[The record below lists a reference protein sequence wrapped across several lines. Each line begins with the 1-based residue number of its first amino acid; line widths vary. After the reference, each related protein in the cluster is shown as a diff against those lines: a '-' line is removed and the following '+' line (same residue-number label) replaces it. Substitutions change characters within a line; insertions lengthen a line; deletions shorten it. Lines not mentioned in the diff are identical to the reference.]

1 MKRSGNLMPQIADV
15 DNLMLAFCKARRG
28 KGQQKEVIDYQRNV
42 VENILN
48 LRNQLINE
56 AVVVGNYRYFE
67 IYDPKKRKI
76 CAAAF
81 EERVLHHAI
90 MNVCKER
97 FERHLIYDTYATRDG
112 KGVYAAIDRARS
124 AMRRFG
130 YVAKLDVRKYFDSI
144 NHEILKS
151 KLQRIFKDAKLLR
164 LFSSIIDSYQTA
176 PNVGIPIGNLT
187 SQYFANFYLSD
198 FDHYV
203 KEVLRIP
210 CYVRYMDDMLLFADS
225 LTELKTAVSRVN
237 EYLCESLSLELKPA
251 QIVGVSRGVS
261 FLGYTIYPHQMLLN
275 RRSKLRFV
283 KKMKAYH
290 LLFEKGV
297 WSEGVY
303 RQHLQPLLAFVE
315 KAQTMKLRQNLYSIC
330 MVGG

>member
-1 MKRSGNLMPQIADV
+1 MPQIADV

-28 KGQQKEVIDYQRNV
+28 KWQQKEVVDYSQNV

-81 EERVLHHAI
+81 QERVLHHAI

-97 FERHLIYDTYATRDG
+97 FERHLIFDTYATREG
-112 KGVYAAIDRARS
+112 KGVYAAIDRARG

-164 LFSSIIDSYQTA
+164 LLNSIIDSYQTS
-176 PNVGIPIGNLT
+176 PNTGIPIGNLT

-203 KEVLRIP
+203 KEVLRVP

-225 LTELKTAVSRVN
+225 LTELKSAVGRVK
-237 EYLCESLSLELKPA
+237 EYLRELLALDLKPA
-251 QIVGVSRGVS
+251 QIVSVSRGIS
-261 FLGYTIYPHQMLLN
+261 FLGYTIYPYQLLLN
-275 RRSKLRFV
+275 RRSKVRFV
-283 KKMKAYH
+283 KKMRAYH
-290 LLFEKGV
+290 MLFEKGV
-297 WSEGVY
+297 WNEEMY

-315 KAQTMKLRQNLYSIC
+315 KAQTVKLRQKLYSNC